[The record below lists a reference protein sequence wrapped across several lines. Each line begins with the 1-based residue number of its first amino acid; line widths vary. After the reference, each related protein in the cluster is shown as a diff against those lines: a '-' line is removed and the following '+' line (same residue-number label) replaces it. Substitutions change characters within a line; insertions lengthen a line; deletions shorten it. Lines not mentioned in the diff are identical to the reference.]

1 MGRVPGNELPGYD
14 HLVPPG
20 QNLVVRLKLALM
32 GFSPGLRVQIRR
44 ALKEAPDWELSV
56 RPV

>member
-20 QNLVVRLKLALM
+20 QNLVVRLKLTLM
-32 GFSPGLRVQIRR
+32 GLKPWAILLCHFMADALRPRLLAI
-44 ALKEAPDWELSV
+44 S
-56 RPV
+56 